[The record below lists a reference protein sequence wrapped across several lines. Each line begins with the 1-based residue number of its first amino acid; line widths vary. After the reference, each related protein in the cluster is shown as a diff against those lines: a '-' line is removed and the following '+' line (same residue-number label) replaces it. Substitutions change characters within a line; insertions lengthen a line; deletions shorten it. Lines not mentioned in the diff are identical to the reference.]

1 MSTAASIPIRWNEE
15 SLDLMRQSTDP
26 VADQAVSELFE
37 SGEVEAVDGLMN
49 HLVRNDQLIA
59 DELPVNIR
67 QYLKQTEALPDWA
80 DNSKIAIAEAL
91 FGRCGPT
98 ICVSLMCA
106 SLPSAYAA
114 AKGVQVLR
122 MTARL
127 KSDTTRRIGETAQMI
142 VDVLAPG
149 GLAPGGLGIRA
160 AQKVRLMHAAVRNL
174 ISRSGRWNPEWGQ
187 PINQEDLAGTLMTF
201 SWIVLDALDKL
212 KIRVDPHEAEA
223 YVHAW
228 NVVGHVMGIRSE
240 LLPDGVAQ
248 AGELTQI
255 ISLRQ
260 QQPSEAGQEMTR
272 ALVEMLE
279 HQSPGTLFK
288 GFPDTMIRHLVG
300 DEVAD
305 MIGVKQEDWTSRL
318 IGPVCDL
325 FGILE
330 TDKHRSAIL
339 SKVAA
344 RFSIEFVESIAWL
357 YRGGNRAAFRIPDT
371 LREQWRLKPTAV
383 HQLEQRLES
392 DLSVHPYQKL
402 GAERRSGLLFG
413 LLISTGLLFA
423 AAAYAAG
430 PLINDAAPW
439 GLLSYELGGSV
450 DEIKTVL
457 DSWHDGH
464 RIRAGFALGFDF
476 LFMLSLTNFLAL
488 AAVHAADRVRS
499 KSLELSRVGPM
510 LAWGQWIAGALWI
523 AQNLLLFTMLTGPVT
538 TPRPEIV
545 FWCGAVKFSL
555 LGLGLAYVLF
565 LQIRGLASRRQATA

>member
-1 MSTAASIPIRWNEE
+1 MSTAARIPSRWDDE
-15 SLDLMRQSTDP
+15 SLDLMRLTTDP
-26 VADQAVSELFE
+26 IADTAVNDLFE
-37 SGEVEAVDGLMN
+37 SGEVGAVDALMN
-49 HLVRNDQLIA
+49 QLICNDQLIT
-59 DELPVNIR
+59 DQLPARIQ
-67 QYLKQTEALPDWA
+67 QYLEETESLPDWA
-80 DNSKIAIAEAL
+80 DTTKIAIAEDL
-91 FGRCGPT
+91 FARCGPS

-114 AKGVQVLR
+114 AKGVQVLQ

-127 KSDTTRRIGETAQMI
+127 KTDTTRRIGETAQMI
-142 VDVLAPG
+142 IDVLAPG
-149 GLAPGGLGIRA
+149 GLAPAGLGIRA

-174 ISRSGRWNPEWGQ
+174 ISRSGRWNAEWGQ

-201 SWIVLDALDKL
+201 SWIVLESLGKL
-212 KIRVDPHEAEA
+212 RIEVEPDEAEA

-228 NVVGHVMGIRSE
+228 SVVGHLMGIRGE
-240 LLPDGVAQ
+240 LLPDNVAQ

-255 ISLRQ
+255 ISRRQ
-260 QQPSEAGQEMTR
+260 QHPSEAGRDMTR

-300 DEVAD
+300 DQVAD

-330 TDKHRSAIL
+330 SDKDRSAIL

-357 YRGGNRAAFRIPDT
+357 YRGGNRATFRIPDT

-383 HQLEQRLES
+383 HQLEQRLVR
-392 DLSVHPYQKL
+392 DLSIHPYQKL
-402 GAERRSGLLFG
+402 GAERRSRLLFG

-423 AAAYAAG
+423 AAAYAAS
-430 PLINDAAPW
+430 PLINDAAPR

-488 AAVHAADRVRS
+488 AAVHASYRVRS
-499 KSLELSRVGPM
+499 KTRELSRVGPM
-510 LAWGQWIAGALWI
+510 LAWGQWIAGTLWV

-538 TPRPEIV
+538 SPRPEIV
-545 FWCGAVKFSL
+545 FWCGTVKFSL
-555 LGLGLAYVLF
+555 LGLGLVYVLF
-565 LQIRGLASRRQATA
+565 LQIWGRTHTTP